1 MQPPTRLLRRSE
13 ASHFLTDR
21 GYVIAT
27 ATLAKL
33 AVIGGGPP
41 FRKFSRVPLYAPED
55 LVHWATT
62 RTTPTRRSTSEAS
75 ASEKRVHRPAI

>member
-1 MQPPTRLLRRSE
+1 MQAPTRLLRRSE
-13 ASHFLTDR
+13 ASSFLSER

-41 FRKFSRVPLYAPED
+41 FRKFSRVPLYAPDD

-62 RTTPTRRSTSEAS
+62 RTTATRRSTSEP
-75 ASEKRVHRPAI
+75 EIPEIPET